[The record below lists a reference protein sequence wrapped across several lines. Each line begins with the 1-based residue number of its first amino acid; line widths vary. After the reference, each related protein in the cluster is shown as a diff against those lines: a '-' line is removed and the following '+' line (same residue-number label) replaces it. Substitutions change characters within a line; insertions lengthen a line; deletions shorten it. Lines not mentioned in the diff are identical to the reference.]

1 MKFIDKNTVLF
12 DWSAFY
18 PLIVDAFSGKCCRG
32 LNKAGSETSTS
43 RVNSD
48 KKGGGNERRLH
59 MKELKRLLILFMAI
73 SMILAFTPALWAE
86 EAAQEAQQKAPE
98 AMEQVT
104 EVVTEVVAEVPLINI
119 NAATAA
125 ELAGLPGIGESLAD
139 AIVKYRE
146 ENGAF
151 QSVEDLMKVS
161 GVGDNKFEAIKGLI
175 SLQ

>member
-1 MKFIDKNTVLF
+1 
-12 DWSAFY
+12 
-18 PLIVDAFSGKCCRG
+18 
-32 LNKAGSETSTS
+32 
-43 RVNSD
+43 
-48 KKGGGNERRLH
+48 

-86 EAAQEAQQKAPE
+86 EAAQEVQQE
-98 AMEQVT
+98 AAEATEQVT

-146 ENGAF
+146 EHGAF
-151 QSVEDLMKVS
+151 QSVEDLIKVS
-161 GVGDNKFEAIKGLI
+161 GVGDQKFEAIKGLI
-175 SLQ
+175 TVE